1 MLPTEVEKNI
11 MKYKNLGV
19 LALCLIGLH
28 GCATMLLSENT
39 GGQLKNTEREVQT
52 VLEDKIISYGVPS
65 ANIANYEYSIAL
77 AGHKNGYLIK
87 PSDEYSGQKNLFR
100 EMMKQVDIGHIAF
113 TNVAFRSDSEIA
125 LDSLSRL
132 SIFMNDDKQV
142 KDRLLFI
149 FLKPKQ
155 ELKSDE
161 QTKLENL
168 GFNCTIIEN
177 KQDFLYCKQ
186 IVPIQILVTQKAKN
200 TDQLTNL
207 LRKPLELNFYVLK
220 TRNNYNLKKILLAPL
235 YPVAVTYD
243 IITAPIT
250 LGALYIY
257 VDVLDKPFLKF

>member
-1 MLPTEVEKNI
+1 
-11 MKYKNLGV
+11 
-19 LALCLIGLH
+19 
-28 GCATMLLSENT
+28 
-39 GGQLKNTEREVQT
+39 
-52 VLEDKIISYGVPS
+52 
-65 ANIANYEYSIAL
+65 
-77 AGHKNGYLIK
+77 
-87 PSDEYSGQKNLFR
+87 
-100 EMMKQVDIGHIAF
+100 
-113 TNVAFRSDSEIA
+113 
-125 LDSLSRL
+125 
-132 SIFMNDDKQV
+132 MNDDKQV

-149 FLKPKQ
+149 FLKPMQ

-177 KQDFLYCKQ
+177 KKDFLYCKQ